1 MLGRI
6 APATKPWWNVE
17 PTGSVRYTTS
27 TGPRLTASPPC
38 WSLTKSLGLELAAF
52 LGRPPDKF
60 GSLKIWNIPSRQSPT
75 AWANSV
81 GTVYP
86 HRRTRFVKRVNI
98 GGRSSTSRSEV
109 IRFLSGQVWISETV
123 RLSNMARKSSTDW
136 FVSRGQVWIVLDEL
150 VEERVGLGV
159 YAVVA
164 AERSSV
170 TRIRDSFAR
179 RRRIRR
185 AAPAARRRR
194 RLFHTGYLP
203 ETTSGLWYSAISTSG
218 TWTDVQPCCQL
229 PVCDD
234 HATLNVRW
242 K

>member
-1 MLGRI
+1 
-6 APATKPWWNVE
+6 
-17 PTGSVRYTTS
+17 
-27 TGPRLTASPPC
+27 
-38 WSLTKSLGLELAAF
+38 
-52 LGRPPDKF
+52 
-60 GSLKIWNIPSRQSPT
+60 
-75 AWANSV
+75 
-81 GTVYP
+81 
-86 HRRTRFVKRVNI
+86 
-98 GGRSSTSRSEV
+98 
-109 IRFLSGQVWISETV
+109 
-123 RLSNMARKSSTDW
+123 MARKSSTDW

-203 ETTSGLWYSAISTSG
+203 ETTSGL
-218 TWTDVQPCCQL
+218 
-229 PVCDD
+229 
-234 HATLNVRW
+234 
-242 K
+242 